1 MTNKIKRQGREW
13 ENIQTTCLKYIKY
26 RRNSYN
32 LLAKINNNNHNP
44 IRGNALNF
52 SPLSKILAAGLSYRV
67 SMLNYVPSLSTEEIL
82 SFEEYVECY

>member
-32 LLAKINNNNHNP
+32 LLAKINNNNNNTKVSA
-44 IRGNALNF
+44 IRKPDN
-52 SPLSKILAAGLSYRV
+52 
-67 SMLNYVPSLSTEEIL
+67 
-82 SFEEYVECY
+82 